1 MAEKQKTKVRPILN
15 LSAPKQASFNDFVN
29 ENHIRKLEMSSAA
42 KFDDAV
48 KSCGKSPLMAKYNI
62 RDAYKIIPGHPSQW
76 NCFGFKWLGK
86 YFFDVTTVFGSKS
99 APAKFYSI
107 PETIVNIVCTETE
120 VPKNSVFRQLDDVPV
135 VAPSWSDNAKKFA
148 DKYVEIC
155 NLVGIP
161 LAENCPNREKSFRIG
176 TSGTVLGIFFNSEN
190 LTWQIPTTK
199 QTESQS

>member
-1 MAEKQKTKVRPILN
+1 
-15 LSAPKQASFNDFVN
+15 
-29 ENHIRKLEMSSAA
+29 
-42 KFDDAV
+42 
-48 KSCGKSPLMAKYNI
+48 MAKYNI

-135 VAPSWSDNAKKFA
+135 VAPSWSDDAKKFA

-155 NLVGIP
+155 NLV
-161 LAENCPNREKSFRIG
+161 
-176 TSGTVLGIFFNSEN
+176 
-190 LTWQIPTTK
+190 
-199 QTESQS
+199 